1 MRVFDDIRLIQPNNR
16 YLSSPRD
23 RSQVIRALATK
34 NIKVGRY
41 EAGII
46 SRFDKQRYA
55 DFFDFCER
63 EITSKRLGTVRIVFT
78 SVKEMFTV
86 DFKKISVAVSDIRGG
101 VLNFGYVLERI
112 RSESGVLGGTAAQSI
127 RVDPSPLP
135 AGTMPKIERIDP
147 AQSHQE
153 SVGVEFGDR
162 ECENWVDRNE
172 LAMARFYDES
182 TRIFAYI
189 CELSRGYQVSVL
201 EGIDRVFE
209 NMPKGWKEQKVKVV
223 DAGVGAAYFLEKFMQ
238 RARKEG
244 LDAEV
249 TAIDLSKAACVTA
262 EAVMQNEFADRV
274 TVRKGN
280 LVKMTQFLEG
290 DDGPISP
297 GSQKLV
303 FLNYVLQYIPIER
316 ALAEI
321 NKVLEVGGRLLIT
334 NFKPKE
340 SMRWSEFKTN
350 LRAAWE
356 CGKVKK
362 FGHGRFVEVLRYFWK
377 FFCHPIGIIR
387 FAMEIDREVREGII
401 PENPDKDE
409 LTALLEK
416 HGFKVL
422 IAEDTHQH
430 AALRFYAEK
439 VKDQPLN

>member
-1 MRVFDDIRLIQPNNR
+1 MPIYDDIRSIQPNNPF
-16 YLSSPRD
+16 LSSPRD
-23 RSQVIRALATK
+23 RNLVSRVLATK

-46 SRFDKQRYA
+46 SKFDKQRYA
-55 DFFDFCER
+55 DFLIFCDR
-63 EITSKRLGTVRIVFT
+63 EITSKKLGTVRIVFT
-78 SVKEMFTV
+78 SVREMFTV
-86 DFKKISVAVSDIRGG
+86 DFKRISVGDSDIRNGI
-101 VLNFGYVLERI
+101 LNFGYVLERL
-112 RSESGVLGGTAAQSI
+112 RSESGPVGPAVALSAQI
-127 RVDPSPLP
+127 
-135 AGTMPKIERIDP
+135 GEMPKIEEVRPDISETP
-147 AQSHQE
+147 E
-153 SVGVEFGDR
+153 PGDK
-162 ECENWVDRNE
+162 ECEEWVDRNE
-172 LAMARFYDES
+172 LAMSRFYDKS

-189 CELSRGYQVSVL
+189 CRLSRGYQVSVL

-209 NMPKGWKEQKVKVV
+209 NMPEGWKGQKVNVV

-238 RARKEG
+238 RARTEG
-244 LDAEV
+244 LDVAV
-249 TAIDLSKAACVTA
+249 TAIDLSKAACATA
-262 EAVMQNEFADRV
+262 KAVMQNEFADRV
-274 TVRKGN
+274 TVTKGN
-280 LVKMTQFLEG
+280 LVKMTRFLEDV
-290 DDGPISP
+290 DDPIKP

-303 FLNYVLQYIPIER
+303 LLNYVLQYIPIER

-321 NKVLEVGGRLLIT
+321 NKALEVGGRLLLT

-409 LTALLEK
+409 LMALLEK

-422 IAEDTHQH
+422 VSEDTHQH
-430 AALRFYAEK
+430 AALRFCAEK
-439 VKDQPLN
+439 VKDLP